1 MGWQLPPEREEA
13 GLLPGP
19 GWAGRALSP
28 YLSLCSLWRP
38 QSLRGGRH
46 SLFFL
51 IIFELFPAPSPR
63 PFGFTVSRK
72 FQSHNKRWQGT
83 FLPGPCHVGACT
95 QLSPGDPKR
104 RRERRNR
111 GPLLSPPPWEAGG
124 KETLSGLSGEEASSL
139 PHPLGP
145 DAKATLR
152 GSQEGVLLF
161 GPLKTRLSSP
171 GPLHWE
177 GKVSQL
183 FPASFLPLSRR
194 RGCFCPSQ
202 AAGETRR
209 APTQPSAESCLSFP
223 I

>member
-124 KETLSGLSGEEASSL
+124 EGSTLWLEWGGSLIFAPPTWPRCQGHPKGFAGGGSSL
-139 PHPLGP
+139 RTPQNKIEQPRPL
-145 DAKATLR
+145 TL
-152 GSQEGVLLF
+152 GGESF
-161 GPLKTRLSSP
+161 SI
-171 GPLHWE
+171 
-177 GKVSQL
+177 VSC
-183 FPASFLPLSRR
+183 FLP
-194 RGCFCPSQ
+194 
-202 AAGETRR
+202 
-209 APTQPSAESCLSFP
+209 AP
-223 I
+223 